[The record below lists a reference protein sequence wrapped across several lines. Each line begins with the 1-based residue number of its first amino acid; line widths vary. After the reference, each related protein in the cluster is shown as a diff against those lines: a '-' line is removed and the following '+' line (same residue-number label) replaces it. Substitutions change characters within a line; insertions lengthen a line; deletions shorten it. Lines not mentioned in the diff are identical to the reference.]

1 MQQHGDLTAFL
12 RERAAPLMVWL
23 VGVAVAVWLWTD
35 VGPGGPVLGVA
46 ARDEVVVAPLATGRV
61 ATVLIALGDRVAAG
75 QIVATLDPAPIEH
88 DLRVLEAERA
98 EVVAEIAKAQ
108 ADARRTGVSAVQD
121 KGDVVAAAERALQS
135 ARAAQDTRRA
145 ELKAVDRELTRMKE
159 LVARQLLD
167 KQALSDL
174 SVKRTRLD
182 REVAEARS
190 TVALLERQAQDAGAR
205 EALDPLD
212 YIDKAVAPLEARL
225 QVLDSRLLLVR
236 AQRQDLVLRAPVAG
250 EVVALVRRPGEIAE
264 VATPIARLVADN
276 PGRVI
281 ACMSE
286 GDAGAVT
293 VGDDAELAP
302 RAANQPRLQGRAV
315 AIGPVAELP
324 QRCWRDPREPTWGRT
339 VLIQVEPAAALV
351 PGSAYDVRF
360 AAPSTRPS
368 PPGAPLEAPATGG
381 PG

>member
-1 MQQHGDLTAFL
+1 MQRHSDIATFL
-12 RERAAPLMVWL
+12 RERAAPTVVWL
-23 VGVAVAVWLWTD
+23 VAATVAVWLWID
-35 VGPGGPVLGVA
+35 VGPGGPVLGFA
-46 ARDEVVVAPLATGRV
+46 ARDEIVIAPLATGRV
-61 ATVLIALGDRVAAG
+61 ATVLVATGDRVAAG

-108 ADARRTGVSAVQD
+108 ADARRTGVSAAQD
-121 KGDVVAAAERALQS
+121 KDTVVAAAERALQS

-145 ELKAVDRELTRMKE
+145 ELKAIDRELARMRE
-159 LVARQLLD
+159 LVAQQLLD
-167 KQALSDL
+167 KQALGEL
-174 SVKRTRLD
+174 NVKRTRLD
-182 REVAEARS
+182 REVDEARA

-264 VATPIARLVADN
+264 VATPIARLVSDN
-276 PGRVI
+276 PGRVV
-281 ACMSE
+281 ACVSE
-286 GDAGAVT
+286 GDAGAVA
-293 VGDDAELAP
+293 VGVDAELAP
-302 RAANQPRLQGRAV
+302 HASDAPRLRGRAM
-315 AIGPVAELP
+315 AMGPVAELP
-324 QRCWRDPREPTWGRT
+324 PRCWRDPREPRWGRT

-351 PGSAYDVRF
+351 PGSTYDVRF
-360 AAPSTRPS
+360 AAPSARPL
-368 PPGAPLEAPATGG
+368 GPANGG